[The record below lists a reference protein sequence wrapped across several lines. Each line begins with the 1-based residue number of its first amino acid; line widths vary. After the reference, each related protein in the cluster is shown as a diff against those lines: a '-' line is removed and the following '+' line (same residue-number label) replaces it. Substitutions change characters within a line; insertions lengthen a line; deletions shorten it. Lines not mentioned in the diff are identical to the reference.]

1 MPRGERFEAATAKA
15 LQALAKEATATQQA
29 LAKIRQGAG
38 GGASI
43 AAGGGGSQA
52 GGARAAGAAGGGGG
66 GIAAAASKAT
76 AIVAAVL
83 AAVESMKLVV
93 GQLEKLLPALRGV
106 NLALGSAETAIRA
119 VAQAESVAGQAE
131 QVFGG
136 IVAAGGKVDP
146 AEIRR
151 FAAAITQLN
160 AAIEGQVKQIARNEA
175 RAQGLAAGA
184 KQLGQ
189 GVSALAGSQG
199 PAGGP

>member
-15 LQALAKEATATQQA
+15 LQALAKEAQATQQA

-38 GGASI
+38 GGA
-43 AAGGGGSQA
+43 GGGGGGAQ

-66 GIAAAASKAT
+66 GIAAAATKAT

-83 AAVESMKLVV
+83 AATEVLKAVLSEI
-93 GQLEKLLPALRGV
+93 EKILPTARGLS
-106 NLALGSAETAIRA
+106 LALGSVETTVRGI
-119 VAQAESVAGQAE
+119 AQAEGVAAQAE

-136 IVAAGGKVDP
+136 IVAAGGKVDE
-146 AEIRR
+146 AEIKR
-151 FAAAITQLN
+151 FAAALTQLN
-160 AAIEGQVKQIARNEA
+160 AAIEGQVKQVARTAARNA
-175 RAQGLAAGA
+175 ALGAGA
-184 KQLGQ
+184 SQFGQ